1 MADRLRVLDAVC
13 GDCKRIVDRYN
24 DVDWTPDTVTE
35 RKAAIVALSLV
46 PFHYE
51 TDKPLK
57 AVTGHKPG
65 CANA

>member
-13 GDCKRIVDRYN
+13 ADCQRIVDRFN
-24 DVDWTPDTVTE
+24 DNDWPSDTLAI
-35 RKAAIVALSLV
+35 RKAAIGAMGLV

-51 TDKPLK
+51 TDKALK
-57 AVTGHKPG
+57 PVTGHKPG

>member
-13 GDCKRIVDRYN
+13 GDCKKIVDRFN
-24 DVDWTPDTVTE
+24 DTDWPAETLAE
-35 RKAAIVALSLV
+35 RKAAITDLALV

-51 TDKPLK
+51 TDKALK
-57 AVTGHKPG
+57 PVTGHKPG